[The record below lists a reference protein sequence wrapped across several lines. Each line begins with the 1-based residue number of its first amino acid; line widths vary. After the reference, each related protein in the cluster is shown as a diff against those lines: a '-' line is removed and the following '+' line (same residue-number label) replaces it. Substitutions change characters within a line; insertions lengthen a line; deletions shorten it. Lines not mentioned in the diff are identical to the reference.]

1 MVKSEI
7 CDAFSPFYRGYFF
20 HYVQRTLCHCEASTG
35 DPAGYC
41 VPVGKRRTQAKGKQ
55 LSLATIVWSK
65 AQCATRTLGFF
76 RTRREKHNLI
86 KILTFNRT
94 NNIILAFYDEL
105 LKHPFGCFCFGE
117 IFITRAKH
125 YVIPSEAWES
135 PGTDTLLNKAVP
147 FREMRRTTSLLK
159 SHYRGR

>member
-1 MVKSEI
+1 M
-7 CDAFSPFYRGYFF
+7 Y
-20 HYVQRTLCHCEASTG
+20 TG
-35 DPAGYC
+35 
-41 VPVGKRRTQAKGKQ
+41 
-55 LSLATIVWSK
+55 I
-65 AQCATRTLGFF
+65 F
-76 RTRREKHNLI
+76 RTCREKHNLI
-86 KILTFNRT
+86 KILTFNKI

-147 FREMRRTTSLLK
+147 FREIATASPLAMPRNDIMTSFEASSKGAFVLGK
-159 SHYRGR
+159 SYLI

>member
-1 MVKSEI
+1 MGRIFYVIAKHRIAVLWQSPGRAPYYKTHARYFCTCVEKKAHTSKRVSVI
-7 CDAFSPFYRGYFF
+7 ACDNVISKAKLCDAY
-20 HYVQRTLCHCEASTG
+20 TG
-35 DPAGYC
+35 
-41 VPVGKRRTQAKGKQ
+41 
-55 LSLATIVWSK
+55 I
-65 AQCATRTLGFF
+65 F
-76 RTRREKHNLI
+76 RTCREKHNLI
-86 KILTFNRT
+86 KILTFNKI